1 MDDSLNP
8 GSKAPPE
15 QQAIRDR
22 CFHPSG
28 TFVEFPGEDVETSI
42 PARFE
47 KIVQRYPDRIAV
59 KSNNEQLT
67 YSELDRAANRIAQA
81 ILVRLGAAP
90 EPVGLL
96 LPKGVAFVAALLA
109 ILKAGKIAVPM
120 DPAFPHGRLSLMFND
135 MQGRLVLTDQAGL
148 AMADSLAGQDQCFNI
163 DELGN
168 NPNEKY
174 PVLSLSPDAP
184 AFVFYTTGS
193 TGLPKGV
200 IENHRNLLYH
210 TMKDTNDFHICAED
224 RLTFV
229 ASSGRDVLRALLT
242 GAAVYP
248 IDIRQEGFADLGRC
262 LMENK
267 ITMLNCV
274 TSVFRNFAATLA
286 HHDRFSHLRLIK
298 VTGETLYQSDVELYR
313 QHFSDKCILVNR
325 YGPNEAGHTSQY
337 LIDKELIV
345 TSRVVP
351 VGYAAADKAI
361 RLIDESGNPVGV
373 GQPGEIV
380 VSSQYL
386 SPGYWRQP
394 DRTHAA
400 FRINALDDQTSAYHT
415 GDMGT
420 MNSDGCLT
428 YLGRK
433 DSQVKIRGNKVEMA
447 AVESVL
453 VNLETV
459 REAAVIAVEDG
470 AGDERLV
477 AYVIGRSVPGPTAD
491 EIRAALS
498 ASLPE
503 YMVPSTFVFLDK
515 LPVIGMGK
523 IDRRA
528 LPEPDKR
535 RPALKTP
542 FVASKNPAEA
552 QLTSIWR
559 EILGLDQIGIHDNFF
574 DLGGHSL
581 TAMRVLSR
589 VIKRFLLDLPL
600 QSLFQSPTIAEM
612 AGVIMEH
619 QGKQLGEEDLQR
631 VLGELEALSD
641 EEARRF
647 LNQRAETAGERK
659 AT

>member
-1 MDDSLNP
+1 MSDVVTGL
-8 GSKAPPE
+8 PPE
-15 QQAIRDR
+15 QQAIRDK

-28 TFVEFPGEDVETSI
+28 TFVEFPIEDVETSI

-47 KIVQRYPDRIAV
+47 KIVRMYPHRIAV
-59 KSNNEQLT
+59 KSKNEQLT
-67 YSELDRAANRIAQA
+67 YSELDLAANRIAQA
-81 ILVRLGAAP
+81 ILVRFGETP
-90 EPVGLL
+90 EPIGLL
-96 LPKGVAFVAALLA
+96 FPKGVAFVVALLA
-109 ILKAGKIAVPM
+109 ILKAGKITVPM
-120 DPAFPHGRLSLMFND
+120 DPTLPHGRLSLMFND
-135 MQGRLVLTDQAGL
+135 VQGRLVLTDQAGL
-148 AMADSLAGQDQCFNI
+148 AMAYSLAGQDQCFNI
-163 DELGN
+163 DESGI
-168 NPNEKY
+168 NPNEKC
-174 PVLSLSPDAP
+174 PSLSLSPDTP
-184 AFVFYTTGS
+184 AFIFYTTGS

-200 IENHRNLLYH
+200 IENHRNLLHH

-229 ASSGRDVLRALLT
+229 ASSGRDILRALLT

-248 IDIRQEGFADLGRC
+248 IDIRQEGFAELGHR
-262 LMENK
+262 LRDDE
-267 ITMLNCV
+267 ITILNCV

-286 HHDRFSHLRLIK
+286 HRDRFSHLRLIK
-298 VTGETLYQSDVELYR
+298 VTGETLYKSDCEFYQ

-337 LIDKELIV
+337 LIDKEIIV

-351 VGYAAADKAI
+351 VGYAAADKEI
-361 RLIDESGNPVGV
+361 QLVDESGNPVGF

-380 VSSQYL
+380 VVSRYL

-394 DRTHAA
+394 DWTQAVFRT
-400 FRINALDDQTSAYHT
+400 NALDDHMRAYHT

-420 MNSDGCLT
+420 MSPDGCLT

-453 VNLETV
+453 LNLETV
-459 REAAVIAVEDG
+459 REAAVIAVEDD
-470 AGDERLV
+470 AGDKRLV
-477 AYVIGRSVPGPTAD
+477 AYVIRRNVPGPTAD
-491 EIRAALS
+491 ELRTALA

-528 LPEPDKR
+528 LPDLDKR
-535 RPALKTP
+535 RPELKTP
-542 FVASKNPAEA
+542 FVASENPVEE

-559 EILGLDQIGIHDNFF
+559 EVLGLDQIGIHDNFF

-581 TAMRVLSR
+581 TAMRVVSR
-589 VIKRFLLDLPL
+589 VIKRFPLELPL
-600 QSLFQSPTIAEM
+600 QFLFQSPTIAEM

-619 QGKQLGEEDLQR
+619 QGKQLEEEDLER

-641 EEARRF
+641 EEA
-647 LNQRAETAGERK
+647 QRLLAEETNPTSSVERHD
-659 AT
+659 